1 MLGQRAPDQLVNAY
15 VESEAVQVPGVRAA
29 VSAVTALAARTLTGD
44 IAITVAQQRYFA
56 KRTVYELD

>member
-1 MLGQRAPDQLVNAY
+1 MAVILLVI
-15 VESEAVQVPGVRAA
+15 V
-29 VSAVTALAARTLTGD
+29 